1 MQITT
6 PDIGVD
12 QATVA
17 EILVKVGDTIAVDDS
32 IVLLESDKASVE
44 VPSTAAGVV
53 KSIAVALGDQVSEGA
68 VLIEL
73 EAESNT
79 TNEAQSAQTQ
89 EVKASKLESEPEA
102 VEKTAPAAAQVE
114 SKSEVGSNTSSSSSS
129 SSSSSIVDVQIP
141 DIGVEKALVGE
152 ILVNVGDEIELDQS
166 IVVVE
171 SDKATV
177 EVPSTVAGTVESI
190 EIKEGDSIKEGVV
203 VLKVKVAGT
212 TAVESQKDV
221 LASTPEAVAS
231 ESQAQPNTA
240 QAITTSTTAQSSAVE
255 IAVPDLGVD
264 KATVSEILVKVGDTV
279 EAQQS
284 LCVVESDKASVE
296 VPSSVA
302 GIITAIHVELNQ
314 AVKQGVALVTIESTS
329 NVAAKTLSKTETKPE
344 TQSANVAKVQTAQS
358 AQASSMT
365 ETSTSSAQATDK
377 LTAAQQ
383 ADNAKVY
390 AGPAVRKLARELG
403 VVLAQVKASGP
414 HERVMKEDVFAFV
427 KSRLTAPQVA
437 APTAAVAVASGLP
450 KLPDFSAFGGVEEKS
465 MTRLQQVSV
474 PQLSLNNFIPQV
486 TQFDLA
492 DITELEAW
500 RGELKANFKKDG
512 ISLTILA
519 FIAKAVAHLLKDE
532 PYFASHLADDQKTVL
547 LRKEIHMG
555 IAVATPDGLTVPV
568 LRHPDQKSIKQ
579 IAIELG
585 ELSQKA
591 RDKKLSPKDL
601 QGANFTITS
610 LGSIGGTAFTPLV
623 NWPQVAIL
631 GISPATMQPVWNG
644 QSFDPKL
651 MLPLSLSYDHRVING
666 ADAARFT
673 NKLTKLLSDIRSLL
687 L

>member
-1 MQITT
+1 MQIQT

-12 QATVA
+12 KALVA
-17 EILVKVGDTIAVDDS
+17 EILVKVGDHVAVDDS
-32 IVLLESDKASVE
+32 LLVLESDKATVE
-44 VPSTAAGVV
+44 VPSTKAGIV
-53 KSIAVALGDQVSEGA
+53 KNILVQQGDEVTEGVA
-68 VLIEL
+68 LIEL
-73 EAESNT
+73 EDESQTAESPRQEKPESDAAKAEQKPVV
-79 TNEAQSAQTQ
+79 EA
-89 EVKASKLESEPEA
+89 EPEA
-102 VEKTAPAAAQVE
+102 KPAVETTQAAASSQVL
-114 SKSEVGSNTSSSSSS
+114 
-129 SSSSSIVDVQIP
+129 DVKVP
-141 DIGVEKALVGE
+141 DIGVEKALVAE
-152 ILVNVGDEIELDQS
+152 VLVKVGDQIEPEQS

-177 EVPSTVAGTVESI
+177 EVPSTVAGIVESVQ
-190 EIKEGDSIKEGVV
+190 IKEGDSVKEGVV
-203 VLKVKVAGT
+203 LIQVKT
-212 TAVESQKDV
+212 THTDTPSE
-221 LASTPEAVAS
+221 PEAKPDKTQDIDS
-231 ESQAQPNTA
+231 SSTETGKLE
-240 QAITTSTTAQSSAVE
+240 IT
-255 IAVPDLGVD
+255 VPDLGVE
-264 KATVSEILVKVGDTV
+264 KALVSEILVNVGDHV

-296 VPSSVA
+296 VPSPST
-302 GIITAIHVELNQ
+302 GIVKAIHVSPNQ
-314 AVKQGVALVTIESTS
+314 EVRQGMALVIIEVSGEEVAPAKPKAVVPAESKATAKPQPTASTP
-329 NVAAKTLSKTETKPE
+329 ATP
-344 TQSANVAKVQTAQS
+344 VQT
-358 AQASSMT
+358 
-365 ETSTSSAQATDK
+365 EK
-377 LTAAQQ
+377 LTKAQE

-403 VVLAQVKASGP
+403 VVLAQVKASGE
-414 HERVMKEDVFAFV
+414 HGRVMKEDVFAYV
-427 KSRLTAPQVA
+427 KTRLTVPQA
-437 APTAAVAVASGLP
+437 ASSSQAAAVTAGLP
-450 KLPDFSAFGGVEEKS
+450 ALPDFSAFGGGEVKA

-500 RGELKANFKKDG
+500 RGELKDGFKKQG

-519 FIAKAVAHLLKDE
+519 FIAKAVAHLLKEE
-532 PYFASHLADDQKTVL
+532 PYFAGHLADDQKSVL
-547 LRKEIHMG
+547 LRNEIHMG

-568 LRHPDQKSIKQ
+568 LRNPDQKSIKQ
-579 IAIELG
+579 IAMELA

-591 RDKKLSPKDL
+591 RDRKLSPKDL

-644 QSFDPKL
+644 KDFDPRL

-673 NKLTKLLSDIRSLL
+673 NKLTKLLKDIRSLL

>member
-1 MQITT
+1 MQIQT

-12 QATVA
+12 KALVA
-17 EILVKVGDTIAVDDS
+17 EILVKVGDHVAVDDS
-32 IVLLESDKASVE
+32 LLVLESDKATVE
-44 VPSTAAGVV
+44 VPSTKAGIV
-53 KSIAVALGDQVSEGA
+53 KNILVQQGDEVTEGVA
-68 VLIEL
+68 LIEL
-73 EAESNT
+73 EDESQTAESPRQEKPESDAAKAEQKPMV
-79 TNEAQSAQTQ
+79 EA
-89 EVKASKLESEPEA
+89 EPEA
-102 VEKTAPAAAQVE
+102 KPAVETTQAAASSQVL
-114 SKSEVGSNTSSSSSS
+114 
-129 SSSSSIVDVQIP
+129 DVKVP
-141 DIGVEKALVGE
+141 DIGVEKALVAE
-152 ILVNVGDEIELDQS
+152 VLVKVGDQIEPEQS

-177 EVPSTVAGTVESI
+177 EVPSTVAGIVESVQ
-190 EIKEGDSIKEGVV
+190 IKEGDSVKEGVV
-203 VLKVKVAGT
+203 LIQVKT
-212 TAVESQKDV
+212 THTDTPSEPETKPDKTQDIDSS
-221 LASTPEAVAS
+221 STETGKL
-231 ESQAQPNTA
+231 E
-240 QAITTSTTAQSSAVE
+240 IT
-255 IAVPDLGVD
+255 VPDLGVE
-264 KATVSEILVKVGDTV
+264 KALVSEILVNVGDHV

-296 VPSSVA
+296 VPSPSA
-302 GIITAIHVELNQ
+302 GIVKAIHVSPNQ
-314 AVKQGVALVTIESTS
+314 EVRQGMALAIIEVSGEEVAPAKPKAAAPAESKAT
-329 NVAAKTLSKTETKPE
+329 AKPQPTASTPATP
-344 TQSANVAKVQTAQS
+344 VQT
-358 AQASSMT
+358 
-365 ETSTSSAQATDK
+365 EK
-377 LTAAQQ
+377 LTKAQE

-403 VVLAQVKASGP
+403 VVLAQVKASGE
-414 HERVMKEDVFAFV
+414 HGRVMKEDVFAYV
-427 KSRLTAPQVA
+427 KTRLTVPQA
-437 APTAAVAVASGLP
+437 ASSSQAAAVTAGLP
-450 KLPDFSAFGGVEEKS
+450 ALPDFSAFGGGEVKA

-500 RGELKANFKKDG
+500 RGELKDGFKKQG

-519 FIAKAVAHLLKDE
+519 FIAKAVAHLLKEE
-532 PYFASHLADDQKTVL
+532 PYFAGHLADDQKSVL
-547 LRKEIHMG
+547 LRNEIHMG

-568 LRHPDQKSIKQ
+568 LRNPDQKSIKQ
-579 IAIELG
+579 IAMELA

-591 RDKKLSPKDL
+591 RDRKLSPKDL

-644 QSFDPKL
+644 KDFDPRL

-673 NKLTKLLSDIRSLL
+673 NKLTKLLKDIRSLL

>member
-1 MQITT
+1 MQIQT

-12 QATVA
+12 KATVA
-17 EILVKVGDTIAVDDS
+17 DILVKVGDTIAVDDS

-53 KSIAVALGDQVSEGA
+53 KSILVQQGDEVTEGA

-73 EAESNT
+73 ETEVQSAAVTEVAAPQIEVDAAPKQDAEPVVAAAPSSVVSNT
-79 TNEAQSAQTQ
+79 AQ
-89 EVKASKLESEPEA
+89 EV
-102 VEKTAPAAAQVE
+102 
-114 SKSEVGSNTSSSSSS
+114 
-129 SSSSSIVDVQIP
+129 DVKVP
-141 DIGVEKALVGE
+141 DIGVEKAVVGE
-152 ILVNVGDEIELDQS
+152 ILVKVGDVIDVDQS
-166 IVVVE
+166 LIVVE

-177 EVPSTVAGTVESI
+177 EVPSTVSGTVTAI
-190 EIKEGDSIKEGVV
+190 QINTGDTVKEGVV
-203 VLKVKVAGT
+203 ILKVK
-212 TAVESQKDV
+212 TATSSAVTQMETPQSVPVE
-221 LASTPEAVAS
+221 EAVAPVS
-231 ESQAQPNTA
+231 AA
-240 QAITTSTTAQSSAVE
+240 TSASAPQTTASAQVE
-255 IAVPDLGVD
+255 VAVPDLGVD
-264 KATVSEILVKVGDTV
+264 KATVAEILVQVGDTV
-279 EAQQS
+279 AADQS
-284 LCVVESDKASVE
+284 LIVVESDKATVE
-296 VPSSVA
+296 VPSTTA
-302 GIITAIHVELNQ
+302 GVIQAIHVELGQ
-314 AVKQGVALVTIESTS
+314 SVAQGNALVTIVTADAAAPTAVSAAQVASAPSASAAVSAASTAQTTT
-329 NVAAKTLSKTETKPE
+329 VAANAYTNVDKLSK
-344 TQSANVAKVQTAQS
+344 AQHE
-358 AQASSMT
+358 A
-365 ETSTSSAQATDK
+365 
-377 LTAAQQ
+377 
-383 ADNAKVY
+383 NAKVY

-403 VVLAQVKASGP
+403 VVLADVKATGP
-414 HERVMKEDVFAFV
+414 HARVLKEDLKAYV
-427 KSRLTAPQVA
+427 KARLTAPQTAPVA
-437 APTAAVAVASGLP
+437 ATTQQVTGLP
-450 KLPDFSAFGGVEEKS
+450 KLPDFSAFGGVEEKGL
-465 MTRLQQVSV
+465 TRLQQVSI
-474 PQLSLNNFIPQV
+474 PQLSLNNYIPQV

-500 RGELKANFKKDG
+500 RGELKANFKKEG
-512 ISLTILA
+512 VSLTILA

-532 PYFASHLADDQKTVL
+532 PYFAAHLADDQKSVL

-568 LRHPDQKSIKQ
+568 LRNPDQKSIKQ

-644 QSFDPKL
+644 ESFDPRL

-673 NKLTKLLSDIRSLL
+673 HKLTQLLADIRSLL